1 MIPFVANE
9 NIFDTHLNMKKK
21 LTLWIFLLPLFALAQ
36 QTEFK
41 NGAITIDFSKKKGKQ
56 TDTVITQ
63 QDADEE
69 EQPAKKERKK
79 VNMDGA
85 PEEFNPKRDGLFKA
99 IFAAGVNLSQ
109 IDGDEQAGYRQPGAH
124 AGVGVMVKFHKNMS
138 VSTEILYNM
147 KGAYRRLNANETP
160 QYMFRQSWD
169 YVSIPLHFN
178 VHDKKLIIA
187 SAGLSF
193 NYLVRNQLRYDV
205 YDLAGNISD
214 SLSTFGRN
222 ALAVPPRKF
231 DLCVNVGFQFL
242 IKQVLGIGA
251 RFEYSLIGLKPSLG
265 AQTKVARM
273 FNNTI
278 TLRVQYILGPVK
290 KKKR

>member
-1 MIPFVANE
+1 
-9 NIFDTHLNMKKK
+9 MKKK
-21 LTLWIFLLPLFALAQ
+21 LTLWIFLLPLFVVAQ

-41 NGAITIDFSKKKGKQ
+41 NGALTIDFAKKKGKA
-56 TDTVITQ
+56 TDSTEVN
-63 QDADEE
+63 DETK
-69 EQPAKKERKK
+69 PYKKEKK
-79 VNMDGA
+79 PVNMDGEE
-85 PEEFNPKRDGLFKA
+85 EEFNPKRDGLFQA
-99 IFAAGVNLSQ
+99 IFAGGVNISQ

-138 VSTEILYNM
+138 VSTEVLYNM
-147 KGAYRRLNANETP
+147 KGAYKRLNVNETP
-160 QYMFRQSWD
+160 QSMFRQSWD

-193 NYLVRNQLRYDV
+193 NYLVRNKLRYDV
-205 YDLAGNISD
+205 YDFAGNVSD
-214 SLSTFGRN
+214 SLSSFGRQ
-222 ALAVPPRKF
+222 ALSVEPRKF
-231 DLCVNVGFQFL
+231 DLCVNLGFQFL
-242 IKQVLGIGA
+242 IKKVLGIGA

-265 AQTKVARM
+265 PQTKVARM

-278 TLRVQYILGPVK
+278 TFRVQYILSAVK